1 MYKKLSTYHLAIFS
15 IFCSLFVFS
24 ANSIHAESEPVQA
37 GAYTIRNIETDL
49 QNRALLMVLEG
60 DSAPAYTIY
69 ELFNP
74 SRVVLDIAEAKLAAN
89 LTTTDLLPENDFA
102 TLKISTLKDEGP
114 EITRFEIT
122 LAQSHTYKVDRIENN
137 LSIQLF
143 PKIGGAKGESGQAG
157 EEVAVK
163 AVSSLHDIV
172 VRQNATQTEVLL
184 LADSPVKDYRHDTV
198 TDRDGLPDSMYI
210 DINNI
215 DGSELGREKHVGTSL
230 DKIRVATRGSGVRIV
245 FDSGSKGLFTYGVE
259 TAPQGLLVTIDENAA
274 TVAKATVAAS
284 SSVDSST
291 ASASSASPSA
301 TIPDPTLEALID
313 SSEAALSSG
322 PQSPEQTTTAA
333 EAMQDSFEFSGYKTK
348 RISVDFYKIDLHNV
362 FRLFRQISD
371 VNLIVDE
378 GVSGSLTL
386 ALNDVPWDFAL
397 DIILNLKN
405 LKKEERHNTIV
416 IYPGKKAFVW
426 PERATDNLSF
436 EADIE
441 VVQEEALIIQQ
452 SMNIPAEIMQA
463 KELLRRAKIE
473 EKNNDIEDAAAFY
486 EQAFILWSDNAKISN
501 RLAALYLADLGMNAK
516 AVHYAK
522 ESLKIEPNNYQAA
535 LYAAIGHA
543 NMDQITEAIEYFSQS
558 ISGEPPMKEA
568 LISYAAFS
576 EEKEQPEAALKLLS
590 RYEKVYGDTIDTM
603 ISKARLHDTMGQTQK
618 ATEQYKTLLYSGY
631 QLVPGLKKYIQG
643 RLAMNEDQLVQ

>member
-24 ANSIHAESEPVQA
+24 TNSIHAETEPMQT
-37 GAYTIRNIETDL
+37 GAYTIQNIETDL
-49 QNRALLMVLEG
+49 QNSALLMVLEG

-89 LTTTDLLPENDFA
+89 ITTTDLLPENDFA

-143 PKIGGAKGESGQAG
+143 PKTGANKGESGQAG

-163 AVSSLHDIV
+163 AASSLHDIV

-198 TDRDGLPDSMYI
+198 TDRDGLPDSMYL

-215 DGSELGREKHVGTSL
+215 DGSELSREKHVGTSL

-245 FDSGSKGLFTYGVE
+245 FDSGPKGLFTYSVE
-259 TAPQGLLVTIDENAA
+259 SAPQGLLVTIDENAA
-274 TVAKATVAAS
+274 TVSKTTFPAS

-291 ASASSASPSA
+291 ASASPSA
-301 TIPDPTLEALID
+301 MPDPTLEALID
-313 SSEAALSSG
+313 SSEAALSSE
-322 PQSPEQTTTAA
+322 PQSPDQTTTAA

-416 IYPGKKAFVW
+416 IYPGKKTFAW

-441 VVQEEALIIQQ
+441 VVQQEALIIQQ

-473 EKNNDIEDAAAFY
+473 EKNDDIEDAAAFY
-486 EQAFILWSDNAKISN
+486 EQAFKLWPDNAKISN

-522 ESLKIEPNNYQAA
+522 ESLKIEPKNYQAA
-535 LYAAIGHA
+535 LYAAIALA
-543 NMDQITEAIEYFSQS
+543 NMDQVSGAIEYFSQS

-576 EEKEQPEAALKLLS
+576 EEKEQPEAALNLLN
-590 RYEKVYGDTIDTM
+590 RHEKVYGDTIDTM
-603 ISKARLHDTMGQTQK
+603 ISKARIHDTMGQTQK

-643 RLAMNEDQLVQ
+643 RLAMNEGQLVQ